1 MIHGETITLIQKR
14 KAGPGVGGDTA
25 WEELPPL
32 EVNNVLIAN
41 GSGANSTET
50 NRPDGTTV
58 AATFAFPRDFNGN
71 LRRATIK
78 ARGRVFQVIGNPLP
92 VDGGIT
98 PTAWNLLVQA
108 TEAEG

>member
-1 MIHGETITLIQKR
+1 MIHGETITLIPKR
-14 KAGPGVGGDTA
+14 KAGPGIGGDTV

-32 EVNNVLIAN
+32 EVDNVLIAS
-41 GSGANSTET
+41 GSVANSTET

-58 AATFAFPRDFNGN
+58 AATFAFPRGFTGD
-71 LRRATIK
+71 LRHATIK
-78 ARGRVFQVIGNPLP
+78 ARGRIFQVIGNPMP

-108 TEAEG
+108 TETEG